1 MPHMKI
7 IACPA
12 VIQAIKRFLA
22 GWLLLGILICAVC
35 LLHPLDT
42 PSNMPDQTEITV
54 SEPETSSD
62 IIPEQTSVSAPE
74 SDSPELQNLTA
85 KPEEEPQTQT
95 LVYYNQKD
103 DAWKDIPYGADNI
116 GGYGCGP
123 TACAIILSTLTE
135 NNITP
140 ADMAEWS
147 VLNGCYVTGGGS
159 YHILIPLA
167 CKSYGLSVTGCTADD
182 REEILAA
189 LSEGALVGVIMGPGH
204 FTESGHFIVLY
215 GINDAGEVLVADPAS
230 HENSKVSWDPDI
242 IFDEAKSYASG
253 GGPFWIIQ
261 K

>member
-1 MPHMKI
+1 MKI
-7 IACPA
+7 IAYPA
-12 VIQAIKRFLA
+12 VMQTVKRFFA
-22 GWLLLGILICAVC
+22 GWLLLGIPIYAVC
-35 LLHPLDT
+35 LLHPPEASPELPDT
-42 PSNMPDQTEITV
+42 TEITV
-54 SEPETSSD
+54 SEPEASAD
-62 IIPEQTSVSAPE
+62 ISPEQTPVSVSE
-74 SDSPELQNLTA
+74 TDTSELQSLTA
-85 KPEEEPQTQT
+85 KPEEESDTPK

-103 DAWKDIPYGADNI
+103 DAWKDISYGSDSI

-135 NNITP
+135 NTVTP

-147 VLNGCYVTGGGS
+147 VQNGCYVNGGGS

-167 CKSYGLSVTGCTADD
+167 CKSFGLSVTGCTAND

-215 GINDAGEVLVADPAS
+215 GINEAGEVLVADPAS
-230 HENSKVSWDPDI
+230 YENSKISWDPDI

-253 GGPFWIIQ
+253 GGPFWIIR